1 MDKNKNY
8 MEKIAIIGAG
18 ISGLSTAHFLKD
30 KYEITVFEKE
40 DRPGGLIRC
49 RRVNGN
55 LFHICGGHVFN
66 SKRQDV
72 LDWFWSKFVQ
82 NEEFSKADRNSCVF
96 MDKAGDSLSHDNIP
110 YPIENHIYLF
120 SEKVQKDFYAD
131 LEEIDKIKGLD
142 AKFTDYKNF
151 GDFLRWR
158 FGKTLYNMYFE
169 PYNKKIWRRDLT
181 TVPMS
186 WMEGKLP
193 MPTTKEMR
201 DNNAN
206 KIEEKSFVHS
216 TFWYE
221 KNNGSQY
228 IADKLAENI
237 NVIYNSNI
245 NSIEKYGEKWLVC
258 GEEFDKVVYCGNIKD
273 MIKVVKGID
282 FSKYELEVK
291 ALEYHGTTA
300 VFCEIDKNPYS
311 WIYQP
316 SRQHESH
323 RIICTG
329 NFAESNNSDLPEG
342 RITATV
348 EFTDAI
354 SKEDILENL
363 KKIPLHPKYLDHKY
377 NQYTYPIQDANT
389 RSMIKELKEE
399 VSKSNFFFTGR
410 FADWEYYN
418 MDVAIGAAKD
428 LCETL

>member
-1 MDKNKNY
+1 

-30 KYEITVFEKE
+30 KYEVTVFEKE
-40 DRPGGLIRC
+40 NRPGGLIRC

-72 LDWFWSKFVQ
+72 LNWFWSKFIQ
-82 NEEFSKADRNSCVF
+82 NEEFSKTDRNSCVF
-96 MDKAGDSLSHDNIP
+96 MDKGDNSLVNDNIP
-110 YPIENHIYLF
+110 YPIENHMYLF
-120 SEKVQKDFYAD
+120 NDEVQKKFYAD
-131 LEEIDKIKGLD
+131 LDEIDKVKGLN
-142 AKFTDYKNF
+142 ARFTDYESF

-158 FGKTLYNMYFE
+158 FGKTLYDMYFE
-169 PYNKKIWRRDLT
+169 PYNKKVWRRDLT

-193 MPTTKEMR
+193 MPTTQEMR

-206 KIEEKSFVHS
+206 KVEEKAFVHS

-228 IADKLAENI
+228 IADKLAEGL

-245 NSIEKYGEKWLVC
+245 ISIEKNGEKWDVC
-258 GEEFDKVVYCGNIKD
+258 GKEFDKVVYCGNIKD

-282 FSKYELEVK
+282 FSKYELEVE

-377 NQYTYPIQDANT
+377 NKYTYPIQDANT
-389 RSMIKELKEE
+389 RNMIKELKED
-399 VSKSNFFFTGR
+399 VSKNNFFFTGR